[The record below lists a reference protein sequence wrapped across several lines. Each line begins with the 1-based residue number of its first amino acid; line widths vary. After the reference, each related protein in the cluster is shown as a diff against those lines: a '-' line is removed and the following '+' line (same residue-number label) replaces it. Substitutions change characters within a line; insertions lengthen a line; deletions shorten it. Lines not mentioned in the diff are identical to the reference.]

1 MKSRKQQKRVP
12 KEKKV
17 SSKKPS
23 KMPPNLNQ
31 SLPDPPKEFNVPLL
45 PLVNSQEKVQPF
57 KIASGT
63 HFNIMTPGTYKLFGS
78 PALRPT
84 AAAET
89 LVGSNGTKLE
99 IAGSFIAKVSCHGRT
114 FELPFLVST
123 SDGARNLLGRQGIQ
137 ILRLNWNK
145 IFKGDPNGPTFQEDD
160 STPLSYFLE
169 QGTTSDLLITVLINC
184 IIVKM
189 VFDSSASRSRI
200 NPEEYNYCYGIKPVL
215 NTEVGHILIKD
226 AANQKLEL
234 KGEFLAATRFPSIC
248 YGYCKQSHYLKL
260 LVTKKNYEKNIFG
273 TDWFHQLD
281 ELDFNQIFSFI
292 R

>member
-17 SSKKPS
+17 SSKNKVN
-23 KMPPNLNQ
+23 KVPNKLNV
-31 SLPDPPKEFNVPLL
+31 SLPDPPKEFYVPLL

-63 HFNIMTPGTYKLFGS
+63 HFNRMTPATHKQFGS

-84 AAAET
+84 AACET

-99 IAGSFIAKVSCHGRT
+99 IAGSFLAKVSCHGRT

-145 IFKGDPNGPTFQEDD
+145 IFKGERGPTFQEDD
-160 STPLSYFLE
+160 NTPLSYFLE
-169 QGTTSDLLITVLINC
+169 QGPTSDLLITVLINN

-200 NPEEYNYCYGIKPVL
+200 NPEDYADMCVKPIYAV
-215 NTEVGHILIKD
+215 
-226 AANQKLEL
+226 
-234 KGEFLAATRFPSIC
+234 
-248 YGYCKQSHYLKL
+248 YL
-260 LVTKKNYEKNIFG
+260 
-273 TDWFHQLD
+273 QL
-281 ELDFNQIFSFI
+281 
-292 R
+292 